1 MAIRKIAQLG
11 EPVLR
16 QKARE
21 LTRDELRSPA
31 IQTLIDDMIETMHDA
46 DGAGLAAPQVYVSVA
61 IAVIEVQGNPRY
73 PNVAAIPL
81 CVLVNPRIT
90 PLVSSA
96 NGALADEDSFEMY
109 EGCLSVTGLRGRV
122 RRPRKVRVE
131 AWDREGNAL
140 DFEWEGFRA
149 VVVQHVCDHLN
160 GTVFLDRADPKSLTF
175 LREYDRYVPV
185 ERRMV
190 DGGAHS

>member
-21 LTRDELRSPA
+21 LTREELRSPA

-81 CVLVNPRIT
+81 
-90 PLVSSA
+90 
-96 NGALADEDSFEMY
+96 
-109 EGCLSVTGLRGRV
+109 
-122 RRPRKVRVE
+122 
-131 AWDREGNAL
+131 
-140 DFEWEGFRA
+140 
-149 VVVQHVCDHLN
+149 
-160 GTVFLDRADPKSLTF
+160 
-175 LREYDRYVPV
+175 
-185 ERRMV
+185 
-190 DGGAHS
+190 

>member
-21 LTRDELRSPA
+21 LTREELRSPA

-46 DGAGLAAPQVYVSVA
+46 DGAGLAAPQVYQSVA

-90 PLVSSA
+90 PLVPSA
-96 NGALADEDSFEMY
+96 NGALAAEDSFEMY

-131 AWDREGNAL
+131 AWDREGNQL

-149 VVVQHVCDHLN
+149 VVVQHECDHLN

-190 DGGAHS
+190 DGGAQS